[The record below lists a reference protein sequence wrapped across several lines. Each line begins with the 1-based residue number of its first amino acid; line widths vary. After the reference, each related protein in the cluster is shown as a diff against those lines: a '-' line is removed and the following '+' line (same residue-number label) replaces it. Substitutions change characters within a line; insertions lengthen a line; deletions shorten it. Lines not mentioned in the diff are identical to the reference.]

1 MIVSGPKHSRDTGS
15 CGAVEDESEDGEGGR
30 WGRAEVGDEG
40 DASLMLLLHSH
51 QRGNI
56 PRVLLTWSDFAGG
69 GTAIGNTGTP
79 KWPVQARAPS
89 HQDR

>member
-1 MIVSGPKHSRDTGS
+1 MVSGPNHSRDTGI
-15 CGAVEDESEDGEGGR
+15 CGAVEGRSEDGEGGR

-56 PRVLLTWSDFAGG
+56 PRVLSSWRDFECGG
-69 GTAIGNTGTP
+69 QPRGAQVP
-79 KWPVQARAPS
+79 LADQYLQHRAPS